1 MALNGRAAAAPV
13 VAAFGGKMLG
23 RSRQHVHHS
32 SFRDTLALVTAAPHA
47 SSPPRVGWPG
57 HSERHLSWSSMV
69 LSRLLL
75 EADVPEER
83 ENDRIDLFRSLF
95 RRLVT
100 NARHDDDVAQ
110 IAEIRSE
117 RLESGAL
124 PVDAEHWL
132 G

>member
-1 MALNGRAAAAPV
+1 MRPRHQGWDGLGTAP
-13 VAAFGGKMLG
+13 A
-23 RSRQHVHHS
+23 
-32 SFRDTLALVTAAPHA
+32 ALVLIVHGPF
-47 SSPPRVGWPG
+47 
-57 HSERHLSWSSMV
+57 
-69 LSRLLL
+69 RLLL

-95 RRLVT
+95 RRLVA
-100 NARHDDDVAQ
+100 NARRDDDVAQ

-117 RLESGAL
+117 RLERGAL